1 MRFLA
6 DESLQ
11 RAENDQ
17 SAWGLTAGAE
27 LAYNLNKYVSVVA
40 GGQFRS
46 VRDDGF
52 DGWDYGSGSDHFLRF
67 NLGFKYRIA
76 AHVHGAGEIINR
88 SDVNIW
94 TNRSG
99 KSNGKAKDCDSE

>member
-1 MRFLA
+1 M
-6 DESLQ
+6 
-11 RAENDQ
+11 
-17 SAWGLTAGAE
+17 
-27 LAYNLNKYVSVVA
+27 AYNLNKYVSVVA

-52 DGWDYGSGSDHFLRF
+52 DGSGSDHFLRF